1 MNNLGRSQSFV
12 SKNEFRNNSNGEV
25 LGERIVAQV
34 LQTAK

>member
-12 SKNEFRNNSNGEV
+12 SENDFGNITNGEV
-25 LGERIVAQV
+25 LGERTVAQV